1 MPLANRRIL
10 LGVTGSVAAYKAA
23 ELIRLLRGEGAEIDV
38 VLTRGGAA
46 FITPLTLQAL
56 AGRAVHASHLDP
68 ATESAMGHI
77 ELARRAELVLI
88 APASANAIA
97 RLAAGLADDLLTTI
111 CLATAAPLAIAPAMN
126 RQMWEHPATRDNI
139 ERLRRRGVL
148 VLGPGAGEQ
157 ACGEVGPGRMLEPAA
172 IVAELARLFA
182 PRLLESRRVL
192 ITAGPTVEPV
202 DPVRFISNRSS
213 GRMGYALARAAAAQ
227 GARVTLV
234 SGPVNLTAPPGV
246 ERVTVQTAT
255 EMAEAVQARITGCDI
270 FIAAAA
276 VADYRPAVTAP
287 EKLKKTAA
295 SLSLELERTPDILA
309 GVADLAERPFTV
321 GFAAETSDLEA
332 HALAKLRAKRLDM
345 IAANQVGLPDRG
357 FDAADN
363 ELLVLCPDGER
374 RSLPLASKDR
384 IADQLITFIAERYDA
399 KNSS

>member
-246 ERVTVQTAT
+246 ERVTVQTAA